1 MKTYS
6 ALGDGRF
13 ARAFRERYLRS
24 LRDYRFFYDDVN
36 EIGNADSAEHV
47 FYFVPGINGT
57 PGQMRFVLP
66 SLTRVF
72 GSRIYLK
79 ALHLPE
85 FSAHRP
91 TWQKYTPA
99 NLDLKIAR
107 LRADLVALLAR
118 HPRVTV
124 IASSNGF
131 YDFAAA
137 ASSLP
142 PDALRDRVQLLWG
155 ACAPDH
161 FEPTIWERVF
171 YPISGFQHA
180 GHRWF
185 AAPNHN
191 ALHAFN
197 PETSTSYHWRDG
209 AHRRHFVKADLESR
223 FHFLGLQWS
232 YVSTSQLGA
241 AVRHVVKQ
249 IRAPL
254 DLPAA
259 ALVAANDGYWRG
271 LPPDTVEGTIR
282 RYLPD
287 CEVVFKPA
295 SHLWV
300 VTPTYVT
307 ELLARMKARSFPAEV
322 ERLDPKPLRSG
333 SASLPSGTPARR
345 GAATF
350 EPTAW
355 GQVYP
360 PLAAPKA
367 TWAVPPPATFSS

>member
-1 MKTYS
+1 MNAYPTMR
-6 ALGDGRF
+6 DGRS
-13 ARAFRERYLRS
+13 ARVFRERYLRS

-36 EIGNADSAEHV
+36 EIGNAATAAHV

-72 GSRIYLK
+72 GSRIHLK

-118 HPRVTV
+118 HPRLTV

-137 ASSLP
+137 ASAFP
-142 PDALRDRVQLLWG
+142 PDQWRDRVQLLWG

-161 FEPTIWERVF
+161 FEPTPWERVF

-197 PETSTSYHWRDG
+197 PETSTSYRWRDG
-209 AHRRHFVKADLESR
+209 AHHRRFVKADLESR

-241 AVRHVVKQ
+241 AVRHVVQQ

-259 ALVAANDGYWRG
+259 ALVAAHDGYWRG
-271 LPPDTVEGTIR
+271 LPPDAVESTIR

-287 CEVVFKPA
+287 CDIVFKPT

-307 ELLARMKARSFPAEV
+307 ELLARIKARSFSSEV
-322 ERLDPKPLRSG
+322 ARFDSKPLRSG
-333 SASLPSGTPARR
+333 SASLTFETPTRR
-345 GAATF
+345 RSAIL

-355 GQVYP
+355 GQ
-360 PLAAPKA
+360 
-367 TWAVPPPATFSS
+367 AVPLPATSSS